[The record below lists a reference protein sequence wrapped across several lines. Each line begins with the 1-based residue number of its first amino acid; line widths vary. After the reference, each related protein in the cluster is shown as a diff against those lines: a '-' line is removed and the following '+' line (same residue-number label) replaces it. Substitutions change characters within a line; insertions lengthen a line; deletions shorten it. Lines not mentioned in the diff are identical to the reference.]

1 MNCKLKFYD
10 PKAAKA
16 DGKPYTFT
24 DRLIM
29 LRSGLVHVEWRFS
42 GRYDYIS
49 FSATLRDGAKCCR
62 FKYISYSKHI
72 NRWKSII
79 IPCTDD
85 EENRAWNEA
94 CRMAD
99 KRLHWMDGYMRK
111 GACFFGSNAIKYDL
125 AGHLCHITKWKILL
139 PNPKRTWCSKACN
152 KLVYISRLMNNP
164 ISDFRVP
171 KLFKQRAEIL
181 PSQRRLGGKGKSQL
195 YELCLVYFG
204 EPRELE
210 RL

>member
-1 MNCKLKFYD
+1 MNCKLNFYN

-29 LRSGLVHVEWRFS
+29 LRSGLVHVEYVFS
-42 GRYDYIS
+42 ERYGNIS

-62 FKYISYSKHI
+62 FKKIGYSHPSY
-72 NRWKSII
+72 WKSII
-79 IPCTDD
+79 ISCTDE
-85 EENRAWNEA
+85 EENRAWREA
-94 CRMAD
+94 CGMAN

-111 GACFFGSNAIKYDL
+111 GACFYGPNAIKYDL
-125 AGHLCHITKWKILL
+125 KGQLCHITKWKIWK
-139 PNPKRTWCSKACN
+139 PNPKKTWCSKACN
-152 KLVYISRLMNNP
+152 ELVYISRLMNNP
-164 ISDFRVP
+164 ISDFRVQ
-171 KLFKQRAEIL
+171 KLFEQRAEML

-195 YELCLVYFG
+195 YELCLEYFG
-204 EPRELE
+204 PCLRD